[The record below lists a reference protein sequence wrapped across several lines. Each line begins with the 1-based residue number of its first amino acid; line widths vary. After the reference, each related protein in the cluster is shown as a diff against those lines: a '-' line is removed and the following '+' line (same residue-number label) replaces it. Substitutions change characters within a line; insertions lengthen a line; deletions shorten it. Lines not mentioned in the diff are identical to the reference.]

1 MIVESCSTP
10 QPPRPN
16 LHAPT
21 STFPAAMS
29 VSLPKRCLAEIFSTF
44 CLVLIGCGAMAV
56 DSQTGALTHVGV
68 ATSWGLVVMVM
79 IYAVGRISGAHMN
92 PAVTI
97 AFTAG
102 RRLPVTDMAGY
113 IVAQCSGALAAAL
126 AIRAVL
132 GVDDAMLGATSVQ
145 LELGLL
151 VGLAIEFLM
160 TAILMFVVMGV
171 STGAKE
177 ESLTAGIAV
186 GATIAMEAF
195 VAGPLTKASMNP
207 ARSLG
212 PAVASGDV
220 SELWIYIVGPI
231 AGALVGAALYRA
243 VQETSLES

>member
-1 MIVESCSTP
+1 
-10 QPPRPN
+10 
-16 LHAPT
+16 
-21 STFPAAMS
+21 MS

-56 DSQTGALTHVGV
+56 EFRTGALTHVGV

-97 AFTAG
+97 AFATQ
-102 RRLPVTDMAGY
+102 RRLPLIDTATY
-113 IVAQCSGALAAAL
+113 IVAQCVGALTAAF
-126 AIRAVL
+126 AIRAIL
-132 GVDDAMLGATSVQ
+132 GVDEAMLGATSVQ
-145 LELGLL
+145 LELGASA
-151 VGLAIEFLM
+151 GLAIEFML

-195 VAGPLTKASMNP
+195 AFGPLTKASMNP

-220 SELWIYIVGPI
+220 SELWIYIVAPVT
-231 AGALVGAALYRA
+231 GAIVGAGLYRLLQGSIA
-243 VQETSLES
+243 EP